1 MHSIPGGIK
10 TALSLVLI
18 LAWRTGQLYAM
29 HAYARV
35 CVFMAIIPQLYIL
48 SD

>member
-35 CVFMAIIPQLYIL
+35 CVFYGYYP
-48 SD
+48 SVVHTK